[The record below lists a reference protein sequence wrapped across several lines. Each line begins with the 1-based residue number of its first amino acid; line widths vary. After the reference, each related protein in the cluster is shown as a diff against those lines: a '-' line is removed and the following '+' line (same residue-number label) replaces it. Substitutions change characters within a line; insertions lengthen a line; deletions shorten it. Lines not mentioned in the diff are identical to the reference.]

1 MSPNT
6 ISFVRPVY
14 SGPARDN
21 SRCVGIGIGGEPTA
35 HAFESVPSLAIAFGY
50 MPASRTAPAGVSR
63 IHELDR
69 DAVETALVSDF
80 GLQVRKRPGVQDAPL
95 SLGSPYPTTDALEV
109 FKGYPAAGAFGLDA
123 NLFRNDVV
131 LMMYEAG
138 FTPSEPLQNP
148 LGRTSAFG
156 LKALPLPP
164 TSFPDAGD
172 LFGLTVRSALRISSD
187 IDEAQVHPQPI
198 LTRRGF
204 RLGEADS
211 DKQVKRTIPENQIRF
226 ASVVREHLE
235 LPRPTDKRNAQSTA
249 QTPNA
254 CDRLSQVPR
263 KQSGVIRERAQ
274 RAKLPLYRSVQ
285 FIGVNDLSV
294 GSNNHLRREFRK
306 GSPASV
312 VNQSMQG
319 NLRKCLGSPSPL
331 RNPVTGS
338 IFRNQRLF
346 EDRGLR
352 SVSQQLHLDRKGHDA
367 VSFHYSEMSITPL
380 LRINF
385 YEHCRNPQPNPQR
398 GI

>member
-14 SGPARDN
+14 SGPARNN
-21 SRCVGIGIGGEPTA
+21 SRCVGIGIGGEPTV
-35 HAFESVPSLAIAFGY
+35 HAFESVPSLAVAFGY

-69 DAVETALVSDF
+69 DAVKPALVSDF

-109 FKGYPAAGAFGLDA
+109 FKGYPAAGAFGLGA

-138 FTPSEPLQNP
+138 FTPSEALQNP

-156 LKALPLPP
+156 LKALALPP
-164 TSFPDAGD
+164 TSFPDSGD
-172 LFGLTVRSALRISSD
+172 LFGLTVISALRIFSNVD
-187 IDEAQVHPQPI
+187 KAQVHPQPI
-198 LTRRGF
+198 LTRRCF

-211 DKQVKRTIPENQIRF
+211 DKQVKRTISENQIRF
-226 ASVVREHLE
+226 ASVVKEHLE
-235 LPRPTDKRNAQSTA
+235 LPLPTDKRNAQSTGQA
-249 QTPNA
+249 PNA
-254 CDRLSQVPR
+254 YDRLSQVPR
-263 KQSGVIRERAQ
+263 EQSGVIRKRAQ
-274 RAKLPLYRSVQ
+274 RAKPPLYLSVQ

-294 GSNNHLRREFRK
+294 GSNDHLRREFRK
-306 GSPASV
+306 CPPASV

-319 NLRKCLGSPSPL
+319 DLRKGLGSPSPL
-331 RNPVTGS
+331 RNPVTGG
-338 IFRNQRLF
+338 ILRNQRLF

-352 SVSQQLHLDRKGHDA
+352 SVCQQLHLDRKSHDP
-367 VSFHYSEMSITPL
+367 VSFHYSEMSIKP
-380 LRINF
+380 
-385 YEHCRNPQPNPQR
+385 
-398 GI
+398 

>member
-14 SGPARDN
+14 SGPARNN
-21 SRCVGIGIGGEPTA
+21 SRCVGIGIGGEPTV
-35 HAFESVPSLAIAFGY
+35 HACEPVPSLAIAFGY
-50 MPASRTAPAGVSR
+50 VPASRTAPAGVSG

-69 DAVETALVSDF
+69 DAVKPALVSDF
-80 GLQVRKRPGVQDAPL
+80 GLQVRKRPRVQEAPL

-164 TSFPDAGD
+164 TSFPDSGD
-172 LFGLTVRSALRISSD
+172 LFGLTVSSAIRIFSN

-211 DKQVKRTIPENQIRF
+211 DKQVKRTIPENQVRF
-226 ASVVREHLE
+226 ASVVKEHLE
-235 LPRPTDKRNAQSTA
+235 LPLPTDKRNAQSTGHA
-249 QTPNA
+249 PNA
-254 CDRLSQVPR
+254 YDRLGQVPR
-263 KQSGVIRERAQ
+263 KQSSVIRKRAQ
-274 RAKLPLYRSVQ
+274 RAKLPLYHSVQ

-294 GSNNHLRREFRK
+294 GSNNHLRCEFRK
-306 GSPASV
+306 CFPAGV
-312 VNQSMQG
+312 INQSVQG
-319 NLRKCLGSPSPL
+319 NLRKSVGSPSPL
-331 RNPVTGS
+331 GNPVTGGILRS
-338 IFRNQRLF
+338 QCLF
-346 EDRGLR
+346 EGRGLR
-352 SVSQQLHLDRKGHDA
+352 RVRQQLYLDRKSHNADFA
-367 VSFHYSEMSITPL
+367 SL
-380 LRINF
+380 
-385 YEHCRNPQPNPQR
+385 
-398 GI
+398 

>member
-1 MSPNT
+1 MSPNP

-14 SGPARDN
+14 SGPARNN
-21 SRCVGIGIGGEPTA
+21 SRCVGIGIGGEPTV

-50 MPASRTAPAGVSR
+50 MPASRTAPAGVSG

-69 DAVETALVSDF
+69 DAVKPALVSDF

-109 FKGYPAAGAFGLDA
+109 FKGYPAAGAFGLGA
-123 NLFRNDVV
+123 NLFRNYVV

-138 FTPSEPLQNP
+138 FTPSEALQNP

-172 LFGLTVRSALRISSD
+172 LFGLTVRSALRISRD

-226 ASVVREHLE
+226 ASVVKEHLE
-235 LPRPTDKRNAQSTA
+235 LPLPTDEGNAQSTGQA
-249 QTPNA
+249 PNA
-254 CDRLSQVPR
+254 YDRLGQVPR
-263 KQSGVIRERAQ
+263 KQSSVIGKRGQ
-274 RAKLPLYRSVQ
+274 VAKLPLYLPVQ
-285 FIGVNDLSV
+285 SIGVNDLSV
-294 GSNNHLRREFRK
+294 GSNNHLRCELRK
-306 GSPASV
+306 GFPAGV

-319 NLRKCLGSPSPL
+319 NLRKALGSPSPF
-331 RNPVTGS
+331 RNPVTGG
-338 IFRNQRLF
+338 ILRNQRPF
-346 EDRGLR
+346 EDRGLCGIR
-352 SVSQQLHLDRKGHDA
+352 QQLDLDRKSHDP
-367 VSFHYSEMSITPL
+367 V
-380 LRINF
+380 
-385 YEHCRNPQPNPQR
+385 
-398 GI
+398 